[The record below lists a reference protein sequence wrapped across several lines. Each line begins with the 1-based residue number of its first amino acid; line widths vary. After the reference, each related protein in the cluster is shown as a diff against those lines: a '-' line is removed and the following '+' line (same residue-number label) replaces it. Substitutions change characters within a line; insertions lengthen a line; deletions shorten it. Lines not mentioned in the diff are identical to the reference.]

1 MSHEILL
8 AASSMIRTVT
18 ISSAVP
24 CWVIDAEALYQN
36 KLQEL
41 VARSGLDLSPC
52 QLCGETIICIPDGL
66 ALCKDCAG
74 KAGD

>member
-24 CWVIDAEALYQN
+24 CWVRDAEALYQN

-41 VARSGLDLSPC
+41 VQRSGLDLSPC
-52 QLCGETIICIPDGL
+52 RICGETIICLPDGL
-66 ALCKDCAG
+66 ACCEPCADKVG
-74 KAGD
+74 A